1 MLRKDIYNQ
10 NPFTSLLYFAP
21 KIRHSLKIGVDYFM
35 EKVEIDISNWPENR
49 CCAYLI
55 KSFSRVFN

>member
-10 NPFTSLLYFAP
+10 NHLISLHYFAP

-35 EKVEIDISNWPENR
+35 EKYETDISNWPENR
-49 CCAYLI
+49 YCTYLI
-55 KSFSRVFN
+55 KSL